1 MTGNQ
6 RSHQAGEAK
15 SGTQPRGRA
24 AVLGVGGLGSHLVG
38 RLAADGWQVLAVDLR
53 TGFSA
58 DVPGSARTALA
69 DVRDSD
75 ELSALFQ
82 SFRPDLVVNTAA
94 VSADTARRLP
104 TLAVD
109 VNVLGAASA
118 ARAAVRSRARLF
130 VLVSCASVYGS
141 ELAAG
146 PDELVPPVPL
156 DLHAGS
162 KAAAESVSAAVARQG
177 EMRHL
182 VVRLPALYGQR
193 ERTPETIGWA
203 LWRAARDAST
213 NRIASV
219 PVPDTGELEVLHA
232 ADAAGALGLLVQAAV
247 PLPQVVN
254 VGAGRTWDARALV
267 DAAGQAFPNTQWV
280 EQPWQNVGVGKPL
293 DIDLVRNLVGFEAAI
308 SLVDGLRSLGVESRF
323 PGNTLH

>member
-6 RSHQAGEAK
+6 RRHQAGEVE
-15 SGTQPRGRA
+15 SGTRGRGRA

-38 RLAADGWQVLAVDLR
+38 LLAADGWEVLAVDLR

-58 DVPGSARTALA
+58 DVPAGARTALA

-82 SFRPDLVVNTAA
+82 SFRPDVVVNTAA

-118 ARAAVRSRARLF
+118 ARAAVRSGTRLF
-130 VLVSCASVYGS
+130 ALVSCASVYGS

-177 EMRHL
+177 DMRHL
-182 VVRLPALYGQR
+182 VVRLPALYGER
-193 ERTPETIGWA
+193 ERTPDTIGWA

-213 NRIASV
+213 NRIAAV
-219 PVPDTGELEVLHA
+219 PVPDAGELEILHA
-232 ADAAGALGLLVQAAV
+232 VDAARALGLLVQTSV

-254 VGAGRTWDARALV
+254 IGAGRTWDARELV
-267 DAAGQAFPNTQWV
+267 DAAGQAFPDTQWV

-293 DIDLVRNLVGFEAAI
+293 DIDLLRNLVGFEATV
-308 SLVDGLRSLGVESRF
+308 SLVDGLRSLGVAARSG
-323 PGNTLH
+323 GNTPH